1 MKSGH
6 LIVVIS
12 LLPMTLSAQTEFFGY
27 FETEQDLARIS
38 GQQYNY
44 GYSKLRL
51 DMMAYPAES
60 VTIGANLNIRRLS
73 GQKTWNML
81 DFLPKRIWEPVFGD
95 SGEFPIT
102 LADTLYLDNVFIKLN
117 FPLFDITVGKQQIS
131 LGTGYAWNPVDIF
144 NIKELL
150 DPTYEQAGVT
160 ALRMELPLV
169 GRSGLDLILVPEDS
183 WENSAKMVQGKVGL
197 GSFDLTANITEY
209 KAPNPYWRL
218 PIDTTTPPST
228 HTVRQRI
235 GGSLVGEVLGIGIWG
250 EGLWDLKDQPIEF
263 DEYLIG
269 IDHTFD
275 FRTYLMVEYYHNGGG
290 VADRDSLQFSD
301 FTYSLSGQSHSLM
314 QDYAFV
320 VVHHPLT
327 DLISLGLLGF
337 ANLNDQSYMV
347 APSLEWSAF
356 ENVNISL
363 LLSHAQG
370 GKDSEFGMQ
379 EWGLRLRLRAYF

>member
-1 MKSGH
+1 MRSGY
-6 LIVVIS
+6 LVVAIS
-12 LLPMTLSAQTEFFGY
+12 LLPMALSAQTEFFGY
-27 FETEQDLARIS
+27 FETEQDMAKIS
-38 GQQYNY
+38 GNNYNY

-51 DMMAYPAES
+51 DMVAYPAES
-60 VTIGANLNIRRLS
+60 VTVGANLNIRRFS
-73 GQKTWNML
+73 GQKTWNVL

-95 SGEFPIT
+95 TGEFPIT

-117 FPLFDITVGKQQIS
+117 FPLFDITAGKQQIS

-160 ALRMELPLV
+160 ALRMELPLAD
-169 GRSGLDLILVPEDS
+169 RMGLDLILVPEDS
-183 WENSAKMVQGKVGL
+183 WENSAKMVQGKIGL

-209 KAPNPYWRL
+209 NAPNPYWRL
-218 PIDTTTPPST
+218 PIDTTTPPPT
-228 HTVRQRI
+228 HTIRQRI
-235 GGSLVGEVLGIGIWG
+235 GGSLVGEVLGVGIWG
-250 EGLWDLKDQPIEF
+250 EGLWDLKDHPIEF

-269 IDHTFD
+269 LDYTFD

-290 VADRDSLQFSD
+290 VADRDSLKFDD
-301 FTYSLSGQSHSLM
+301 FLYSLSGQSHSLM

-327 DLISLGLLGF
+327 DLISVGLLGF
-337 ANLNDQSYMV
+337 ANLNDKSFMV
-347 APSLEWSAF
+347 APSLDWSIF

-363 LLSHAQG
+363 LASP
-370 GKDSEFGMQ
+370 
-379 EWGLRLRLRAYF
+379 